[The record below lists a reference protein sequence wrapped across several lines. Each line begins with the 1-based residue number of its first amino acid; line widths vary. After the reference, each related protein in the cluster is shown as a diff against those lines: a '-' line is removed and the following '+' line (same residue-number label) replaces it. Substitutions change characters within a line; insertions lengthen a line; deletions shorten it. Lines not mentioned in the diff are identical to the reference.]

1 MTDRNFARALPLV
14 LKHEGGYVDHPKDPG
29 GATNKGV
36 TLATF
41 RRYVKADGTKADLRA
56 ITDKQVATVYYRHY
70 WSAVNAQALPAG
82 LDYAVFDF
90 AVNSGPTRAA
100 QFLQRVLGVTVD
112 GRVGPQTIAAAEKAG
127 TSTVI
132 KALCAARLAWLKR
145 LKHWPTFGR
154 GWTRRVNDVERDALA
169 MVGKPADIKTVEKTV
184 EKPVVPPAVEETVK
198 KKTGFWGWL
207 TGLFGGAGAGA
218 AGLLGADWQTV
229 AVLAGA
235 VIVLLV
241 VIVILRTRIA
251 AAVREISEAV
261 GGA

>member
-14 LKHEGGYVDHPKDPG
+14 LKHEGGYVDHPNDPG

-90 AVNSGPTRAA
+90 AVNSGPSRAA

-112 GRVGPQTIAAAEKAG
+112 GRVGPKTIEAAEKADARA
-127 TSTVI
+127 TI
-132 KALCAARLAWLKR
+132 KALCEMRLAWLKR

-169 MVGKPADIKTVEKTV
+169 MVGRPADIKTVEKTI

-207 TGLFGGAGAGA
+207 TGLGGGAGAGA

-251 AAVREISEAV
+251 AAVREISDAV
-261 GGA
+261 GGE